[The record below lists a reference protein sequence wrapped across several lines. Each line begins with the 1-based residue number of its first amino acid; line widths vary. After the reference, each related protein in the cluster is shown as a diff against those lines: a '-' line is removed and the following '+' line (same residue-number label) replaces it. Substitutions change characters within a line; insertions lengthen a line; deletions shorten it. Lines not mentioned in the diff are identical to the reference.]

1 MPKKGGKENCNMSL
15 GLQFVMSNARVGK
28 GYDNEPAVKFN
39 EQGTYCTFQLAVS
52 EYDKTAPNNAKWIN
66 IPVKCINAK
75 LIERIQKCNLNE
87 GSVVNALIKIDSD
100 TYTDKNQ
107 KKKTVLVYVLKD
119 FELTFAS
126 KPKESVNNGQ
136 AQGYAQ
142 PAQNNVYQMQGQGQ
156 YQGQMPPQNTGYPPQ
171 ATQYPQQTPPVAQQ
185 QNGLPAN
192 FTVLPNGA
200 PPATPPVAPQTNGGN
215 FATPV
220 GAGNGFTGYQP
231 AGQAMGIPNGDNG
244 FFGGGGFSEG

>member
-1 MPKKGGKENCNMSL
+1 MSL

-126 KPKESVNNGQ
+126 KPKENANNGQ

-156 YQGQMPPQNTGYPPQ
+156 YQGQIPPAQNGGYPPQNTGYPPQ
-171 ATQYPQQTPPVAQQ
+171 NTGYPKQVTQYPPET
-185 QNGLPAN
+185 
-192 FTVLPNGA
+192 FTVLPDNA
-200 PPATPPVAPQTNGGN
+200 PTSRPATPPVAPQTNGGN
-215 FATPV
+215 FVTPV

>member
-1 MPKKGGKENCNMSL
+1 MSL

-52 EYDKTAPNNAKWIN
+52 EYDKTAPNNTKWIN

-136 AQGYAQ
+136 AQGYVQ
-142 PAQNNVYQMQGQGQ
+142 PAQNNAYQMQGQGQ
-156 YQGQMPPQNTGYPPQ
+156 YQGQMPPTQNVGYPPQNTGYPPQ
-171 ATQYPQQTPPVAQQ
+171 TPPAVPPQ
-185 QNGLPAN
+185 G
-192 FTVLPNGA
+192 FTVLPDGA
-200 PPATPPVAPQTNGGN
+200 PPATPPQNGGN
-215 FATPV
+215 FVTPV